1 MIKRIFDIS
10 FSSFG
15 LLFFSPL
22 MLLALFLVWLQ
33 DFNSPFYIAPRV
45 GKNNK
50 LFKMVKIRTMIKNAD
65 KSGVDTTSSDDVRI
79 TAIGKLIRKIKLD
92 ELIQLYNVLIG
103 DMSLVGPRP
112 QVERDVKIYTDVERD
127 LLQIR
132 PGITDFS
139 SIVFSDEGEIVSGH
153 EDPDLCYNQ
162 LIRPWKSRLGIF
174 YINNHSLI
182 IDIKIILL
190 TILSIFSKNRSCKII
205 SKILVRMGA
214 DKNVI
219 DVVKRDKELIPIPP
233 PGSDSVVMTRQQ

>member
-10 FSSFG
+10 FSFFG

-22 MLLALFLVWLQ
+22 ILLALFLVWLQ

-65 KSGVDTTSSDDVRI
+65 KSGVDTTSSDDARI

-112 QVERDVKIYTDVERD
+112 QVERDVKIYTEEEFQ
-127 LLQIR
+127 LLAVR

-139 SIVFSDEGEIVSGH
+139 SIIFSDEGEIVSGS
-153 EDPDLCYNQ
+153 ENPDLCYNQ
-162 LIRPWKSRLGIF
+162 LIRPWKSRLGLF
-174 YINNHSLI
+174 YIQKNSFLI
-182 IDIKIILL
+182 DLIIILL
-190 TILSIFSKNRSCKII
+190 TIFSIFSKHKVC
-205 SKILVRMGA
+205 LVVSLVIKKLGA
-214 DKNVI
+214 PKNIVNI
-219 DVVKRDKELIPIPP
+219 VRRESELLPTPP
-233 PGSDSVVMTRQQ
+233 PGSKNIVTER